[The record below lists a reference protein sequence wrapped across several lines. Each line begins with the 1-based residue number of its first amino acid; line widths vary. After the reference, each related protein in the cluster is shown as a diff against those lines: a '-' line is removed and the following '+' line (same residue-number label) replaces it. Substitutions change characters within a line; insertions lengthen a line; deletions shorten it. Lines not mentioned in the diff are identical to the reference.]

1 MSFAALAAG
10 VGGGLAAF
18 GAIELVAGL
27 PAGRLWSWPK
37 RRRRTNRSAASLLAR
52 LASTVASLGFP
63 RRLVPPEGLRERLTA
78 AGEPPGLGVREWMAI
93 KTGCGACAVLLAASV
108 ASRGPGRLGL
118 LLTLAAPLGGFVLPD
133 FWLSRLIRARLEDAR
148 RHLPDML
155 DLLRVAVE
163 AGVPQLRAV
172 LQVSAHFD
180 GALAA
185 EWRRLAASIQLG
197 EPQDAALARLARRLP
212 AEEVRAFVDSLT
224 RAGRHGLPLGKTLAA
239 QAARARHARRQE
251 IRERA
256 ARAGPKIQL
265 VVALVLVP
273 SVLLMVAAVLASEL
287 VSPGIGFS
295 Y

>member
-1 MSFAALAAG
+1 MRVAVSAAG
-10 VGGGLAAF
+10 VGGALVAF
-18 GAIELVAGL
+18 GVIELAGAL
-27 PAGRLWSWPK
+27 PAVRLWSWS
-37 RRRRTNRSAASLLAR
+37 RRRLPARGSAPRLLAG
-52 LASTVASLGFP
+52 LASGAAKLGFP
-63 RRLVPPEGLRERLTA
+63 RRLVPPENLRERLTA
-78 AGEPPGLGVREWMAI
+78 AGDPPGLGVREWMAI
-93 KTGCGACAVLLAASV
+93 KAGCGAGAVLLAASV

-118 LLTLAAPLGGFVLPD
+118 LLTLAAPLAGFVLPD

-155 DLLRVAVE
+155 DLLRVTVE
-163 AGVPQLRAV
+163 GGVPPLRAV

-180 GALAA
+180 GVLAV
-185 EWRRLAASIQLG
+185 EWRRLAASVSMG
-197 EPQDAALARLARRLP
+197 EPQESALARLAERLP
-212 AEEVRAFVDSLT
+212 AEEVRTFADSLT
-224 RAGRHGLPLGKTLAA
+224 RAGRHGTPLGKTLAA
-239 QAARARHARRQE
+239 QAARARHARRHE

-287 VSPGIGFS
+287 VSPGFGLS